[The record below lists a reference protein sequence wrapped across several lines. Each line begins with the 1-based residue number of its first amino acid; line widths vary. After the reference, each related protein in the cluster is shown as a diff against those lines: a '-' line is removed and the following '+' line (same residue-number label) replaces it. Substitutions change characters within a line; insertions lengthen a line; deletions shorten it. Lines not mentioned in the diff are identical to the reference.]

1 MPPEMRCSV
10 NFDSPIAVYKQI
22 QNQVQFAIAAGRLKP
37 GDRLP
42 TLVQMSTT
50 CDLNPNTV
58 ARAYRNLEV
67 LGLVRGH
74 QGVGVTV
81 RDEAPKLCRQKMQ
94 QLVRK
99 HLEEAVA
106 ECIACGTSPDEVRS
120 VVAES
125 ITSGVTPYQATVR

>member
-1 MPPEMRCSV
+1 MPREMQFSV

-22 QNQVQFAIAAGRLKP
+22 ENQVQFAIAAGRLKP

-42 TLVQMSTT
+42 TLVTMSSQ
-50 CDLNPNTV
+50 CGLNPNTV

-67 LGLVRGH
+67 LDLVRGQ

-81 RDEAPKLCRQKMQ
+81 RDDAPKLCRDRVRR
-94 QLVRK
+94 LVRK

-106 ECIACGTSPDEVRS
+106 ECIACGSSPDEVRA
-120 VVAES
+120 VVAET
-125 ITSGVTPYQATVR
+125 IKAGVAPYQKTD